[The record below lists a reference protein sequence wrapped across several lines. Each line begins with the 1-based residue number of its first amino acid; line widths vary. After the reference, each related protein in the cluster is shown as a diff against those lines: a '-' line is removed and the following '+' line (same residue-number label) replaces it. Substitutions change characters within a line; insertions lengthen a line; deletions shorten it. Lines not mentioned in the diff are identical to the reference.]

1 MNKLLL
7 SLALV
12 VSPPVALAQNCF
24 DGDFGTLLGA
34 ALFDEVF
41 PIQPIGFPFPLG
53 GVNYSDIHVTT
64 HGFVTLSNA
73 GVPAPPVGT
82 SSMLY
87 EPTTANLIAGPP
99 KVCALYADIV
109 APNGE
114 VFIKSSASR
123 CIVTWRNVECYQV
136 SPLVLFTM
144 QMTLYPSGTVRFSYG
159 PGVTNNSSFGLPESD
174 DGIVGITPGGG
185 GTLPPAVDLSAG
197 GASATNTTY
206 ENWVV
211 ANQFDMAN
219 NTLLM
224 VSTGPGYTY
233 TLLGAPASCA
243 ATANY
248 GAGCDSLALTGIG
261 LPSLGNSNFT
271 LRTMNVPSV
280 LPVSFVGFGTT
291 VINPG
296 VPLAVIGMAG
306 CSGYTDMNIGLFTGG
321 PVASGVSDF
330 VLAIPSIPSIAG
342 TVLSSQALSLST
354 LTALG
359 IASSNGTSLTI
370 GYGH

>member
-12 VSPPVALAQNCF
+12 VSPPAALAQNCF

-53 GVNYSDIHVTT
+53 GVSYSDIHVTT

-73 GVPAPPVGT
+73 GVPNPPIGT

-87 EPTTANLIAGPP
+87 EPTTTNFIAGPP

-114 VFIKSSASR
+114 IFIKSSASQ
-123 CIVTWRNVECYQV
+123 CTVTWRNVECFYV
-136 SPLVLFTM
+136 TPLVLFTM
-144 QMTLYPSGTVRFSYG
+144 QMTLYPNGTVRFSYG

-174 DGIVGITPGGG
+174 DGIVGITPAGGA
-185 GTLPPAVDLSAG
+185 TLPPEVDLSAG
-197 GASATNTTY
+197 GTSITSTTY
-206 ENWVV
+206 ENWTT
-211 ANQFDMAN
+211 ANGFDMAS

-233 TLLGAPASCA
+233 ALLGAPASCA

-248 GAGCDSLALTGIG
+248 GAGCDNLALTGIG

-271 LRTMNVPSV
+271 LSTSNVPFVS
-280 LPVSFVGFGTT
+280 PISFVGFGTT

-296 VPLAVIGMAG
+296 LPLAIIGMAG
-306 CSGYTDMNIGLFTGG
+306 CSAYTDMNIGLFTGG
-321 PVASGVSDF
+321 PVVSGVSDF
-330 VLAIPSIPSIAG
+330 VLAIPSSPSIVG

-359 IASSNGTSLTI
+359 FASSNGTSLTV